1 MDLRHE
7 NLFLIVCCRVVY
19 LYFDPNVQV
28 VGFIFS
34 WFTEAASSFIDVHFL
49 IFCRRTSM
57 LYVLI
62 VYPRQSEEEF
72 GREILFAFI
81 IQPPRQSEISQ

>member
-1 MDLRHE
+1 VDLRHE

-19 LYFDPNVQV
+19 LCFDPNVQL
-28 VGFIFS
+28 VGFLFS
-34 WFTEAASSFIDVHFL
+34 WFTEAASSFIYVHFL
-49 IFCRRTSM
+49 IFFRGTSM

-62 VYPRQSEEEF
+62 IYPRQSQEEF
-72 GREILFAFI
+72 GREIFFDFI